1 MTNKTIST
9 IEVSSDVYM
18 QIIAGKAVI
27 VNLPF
32 KLNIGKEYKII
43 NSLTKTYMKRRLK
56 GILGDYFYW
65 EVNR

>member
-1 MTNKTIST
+1 
-9 IEVSSDVYM
+9 M